1 MKVEEFIQRWH
12 NLEGGAERANAQPF
26 LIDLMAALDLPRQ
39 HPGVGNSIGHYRFE
53 APVANTSPY
62 GSRTKG
68 FIDLYKRAHFI
79 LEAKQ
84 SQLPEG
90 VKAPNPEST
99 TEPAPVPLDL
109 FGNPDPSLARPAA
122 TPARSPARYD
132 RLMRDAFDQAR
143 GYALSLPADHPTPPF
158 LIVADIGRAFEI
170 YFDWAGNGRG
180 YGFFPNA
187 AGYRITLDQLADP
200 AIQTLLRQIWTE
212 PAAADPRAQAIA
224 VTREIATRLARTAA
238 WLEKE
243 QRENAT
249 LRARPA
255 GAQVEETSL
264 FIMRLLF
271 CMFAEDVGLIP
282 EKAFGKFLEDART
295 KSDDYWKSG
304 LDSLWRAMGDAS
316 AGRYWPHGDATLR
329 YFNGNLFADRTVLSL
344 PREEKG
350 ELAAAAAADWRRVE
364 PAIFGTFL
372 EQALESTE
380 RGRLGAHY
388 TPRAYV
394 ERLVEATI
402 MDVLRPEWDQVLES
416 ARESADSGDTE
427 SAAAAVTA
435 FLDRL
440 AAARVLDPACGT
452 GNFLYVAMEQL
463 LRLESKALD
472 FLAQIGRPATPRVGP
487 HQFLGL
493 ELNPRAAVIA
503 EIVCW
508 IGWLR
513 FRLEADPEAI
523 PDPVLQQT
531 AAINFGRHGGYDAC
545 LALNEFGSVDFG
557 NVRASAW
564 PEAEFIVGNPPFIG
578 GKDLR
583 AKLAS
588 GYAEALWKA
597 NPRVPPS
604 ADFVMQ
610 WWDRAAETLLAP
622 GTKLRRFGFVT
633 TNSITQSFSRRVIE
647 ARLAKEP
654 ATSVPDSVVPAKA
667 GTSGRRQTN
676 LPANPTVTPGLTR
689 GPACL
694 SLTYAI
700 PDHPW
705 TRATKDA
712 AAVRIAMTVAEL
724 GHSDGR
730 LLTVVSETG
739 IDTDTPEIGTAEA
752 VGRINADLT
761 VGTDVGT
768 VMPLKANEAIS
779 SRGVAL
785 HGAGFIVTPEQ
796 AVALG
801 LGRRPG
807 LETQIRPYRNG
818 RDLLG
823 RPRGVMV
830 IDVDGMDVAEVRQQ
844 FPEVYQH
851 LWATVKPERDAN
863 REPSRKKLWWMF
875 GRRNTD
881 MRSAIAGLPRYIAT
895 VETAKHRIFH
905 FLDADILP
913 DNMLVAIGS
922 DNAFHLGVLSSH
934 IHCEWV
940 LVTGG
945 WLGFGNDNRYSKSKV
960 FDPFPFPDATPA
972 QQAAIART
980 AEEIERTRAA
990 VLAEN
995 PGLTL
1000 TAIYNEIEKLRAGEP
1015 LTDTAIAARA
1025 GILFELHSQL
1035 DSAVA
1040 AAYGWPWPLP
1050 VPEII
1055 ARLVA
1060 LNAERAAEEAAGK
1073 IRWLRP
1079 DYQASR
1085 IS

>member
-1 MKVEEFIQRWH
+1 MTVEEFIQRWQ

-39 HPGVGNSIGHYRFE
+39 DPGVGKDIGRYRFE

-68 FIDLYKRAHFI
+68 FIDLYKRGCFI

-84 SQLPEG
+84 SQLPDG
-90 VKAPNPEST
+90 VKAPNPENPA
-99 TEPAPVPLDL
+99 EPAPIPLDL
-109 FGNPDPSLARPAA
+109 FGNPDPSLARAA
-122 TPARSPARYD
+122 APPARSPARYD

-143 GYALSLPADHPTPPF
+143 GYALSLPSDHPTPPF

-200 AIQTLLRQIWTE
+200 AVQTLLRQIWTE
-212 PAAADPRAQAIA
+212 PAAADPRSQAIA

-243 QRENAT
+243 QRENAS
-249 LRARPA
+249 LKARPA
-255 GAQVEETSL
+255 GEQVEETSL

-282 EKAFGKFLEDART
+282 DKAFGKFLEDARN
-295 KSDDYWKSG
+295 KSDDYWRSG

-316 AGRYWPHGDATLR
+316 AGRYWPHGDTSLR

-402 MDVLRPEWDQVLES
+402 MEVLRPEWDQALGA
-416 ARESADSGDTE
+416 AREAADAGDTD
-427 SAAAAVTA
+427 AAAATVTA

-440 AAARVLDPACGT
+440 ATTRVLDPACGT

-513 FRLEADPEAI
+513 FRLEADPQAV

-531 AAINFGRHGGYDAC
+531 AAINFGHHGGYDAC
-545 LALNEFGSVDFG
+545 LALNEFGSVDFA
-557 NVRASAW
+557 NIRPSDW

-583 AKLAS
+583 AKLAP

-597 NPRVPPS
+597 NPRVPAS

-610 WWDRAAETLLAP
+610 WWDRSAEALLTP
-622 GTKLRRFGFVT
+622 GSRLRRFGFVT

-647 ARLAKEP
+647 ARLAPP
-654 ATSVPDSVVPAKA
+654 AVETP
-667 GTSGRRQTN
+667 T
-676 LPANPTVTPGLTR
+676 PTVTPGLTR
-689 GPACL
+689 GPASL
-694 SLTYAI
+694 SLVMAI

-705 TRATKDA
+705 TRATSDA
-712 AAVRIAMTVAEL
+712 AAVRIAMTVAECGL
-724 GHSDGR
+724 REGR
-730 LLTVVSETG
+730 LLTVTHEAG
-739 IDTDTPEIGTAEA
+739 IDTDEPRIETAEA
-752 VGRINADLT
+752 VGRINADLSVGVDVTAT
-761 VGTDVGT
+761 VKLRATEGICHD
-768 VMPLKANEAIS
+768 
-779 SRGVAL
+779 GVKL
-785 HGAGFIVTPEQ
+785 HGKGFAVARSQ
-796 AVALG
+796 AVSLG
-801 LGRRPG
+801 LGRRAG
-807 LETQIRPYRNG
+807 LERHIRPYRNG
-818 RDLLG
+818 KDLTG
-823 RPRGVMV
+823 RPPQQVADKMV
-830 IDVDGMDVAEVRQQ
+830 IDLFGLAASDVRVD
-844 FPEVYQH
+844 FPEIYQY
-851 LWATVKPERDAN
+851 LQETVKPERDRNN
-863 REPSRKKLWWMF
+863 RATYRENWWIFGEP
-875 GRRNTD
+875 RREL
-881 MRSAIAGLPRYIAT
+881 RPAIADLARYIAT
-895 VETAKHRIFH
+895 VDTAKHRIFQ
-905 FLDADILP
+905 FIPVDFICDDKSVLIA
-913 DNMLVAIGS
+913 S
-922 DNAFHLGVLSSH
+922 DSGLHLGILQSS
-934 IHCEWV
+934 IHCQWA

-945 WLGFGNDNRYSKSKV
+945 WLGFGNDSVYVKSRV

-972 QQAAIART
+972 QASAIAT
-980 AEEIERTRAA
+980 IAEEIERTRTAA
-990 VLAEN
+990 LAES
-995 PGLTL
+995 PVLTL
-1000 TAIYNEIEKLRAGEP
+1000 TAIYNEVEALRAGGT
-1015 LTDTAIAARA
+1015 LTPAATAARA
-1025 GILFELHSQL
+1025 GILAELHAEL
-1035 DSAVA
+1035 DATVA
-1040 AAYGWPWPLP
+1040 AAYGWQWPLAP
-1050 VPEII
+1050 AEII

-1060 LNAERAAEEAAGK
+1060 LNAERAAEEAVGK
-1073 IRWLRP
+1073 VRWLRP
-1079 DYQASR
+1079 DYQAPR
-1085 IS
+1085 FG